1 MARPLT
7 STDAHPK
14 GAHDRRLGR
23 LNDRILDAFALL
35 ESGTPA
41 DQALK
46 ATFKKARDLGS
57 KERAHV
63 ADVFYGMIRK
73 RRLIEDRLRRAAKA
87 EKKRFDDLD
96 RPIQHRLLLLG
107 QQLLSGESL
116 DALKARDAYAFKR
129 IPNLFKRIQ
138 NNKLASSKRSELE
151 ELAISLSLP
160 SFMVER
166 LVSTIGEDKTKAM
179 AQALSGRAPLTLR
192 VNQLCGT
199 REEARARIQ
208 EEAGVEATPTKLSP
222 WGLILPHPVDLN
234 TWPLYKEGWLEPQ
247 DEGSQLIAMAMN
259 AKPDESILDA
269 CAGAGGKTLAIAAQ
283 MKNRGRLVAIDPEAK
298 KTKELSRRL
307 KQAGATAEPKKAD
320 LMALETSFRGSFDA
334 ALVDAPCTGSGV
346 LRRNPDI
353 LWRTS
358 ESSLLEEIGR
368 QKRLLASALTALRPG
383 GRLVYATCS
392 VLQEEN
398 EDIIKYLFEH
408 TRGLEGR
415 PLQSSWGPQICER
428 MGLDAAAFM
437 ARIGPGPGPSDPD
450 GFFVASMQL
459 KA

>member
-1 MARPLT
+1 M
-7 STDAHPK
+7 
-14 GAHDRRLGR
+14 
-23 LNDRILDAFALL
+23 L
-35 ESGTPA
+35 ESGSPA

-63 ADVFYGMIRK
+63 ADVFYGMVRR

-107 QQLLSGESL
+107 HLLFSGEEL
-116 DALKARDAYAFKR
+116 DALQARDAYAFKR

-138 NNKLASSKRSELE
+138 NNKLASTKRSEIE

-166 LVSTIGEDKTKAM
+166 LVSTIGKDKTQAM

-192 VNQLCGT
+192 VNQLRGT
-199 REEARARIQ
+199 REEARARIKA
-208 EEAGVEATPTKLSP
+208 EAGVEATPTRFSP

-247 DEGSQLIAMAMN
+247 DEGSQLIAMAIG
-259 AKPDESILDA
+259 AKPKETVLDA

-283 MKNRGRLVAIDPEAK
+283 MKNQGRLVAIDPESK

-307 KQAGATAEPKKAD
+307 KQAGAIAEPKKAD
-320 LMALETSFRGSFDA
+320 LMALETELRGSFDA

-353 LWRTS
+353 LWRAS
-358 ESSLLEEIGR
+358 EASLLQEIGR

-398 EDIIKYLFEH
+398 EDVVKYLFEH

-415 PLQSSWGPQICER
+415 PLLASWGPEVCER
-428 MGLDAAAFM
+428 LGLDAGAFM
-437 ARIGPGPGPSDPD
+437 TRIGPGPGPNDPD